1 MINIEVVDYVSF
13 LAFWLCFTRW
23 LAIMFQLPIFDNV
36 AIPAVVKVLACLFLT
51 YTFFP
56 YVSAEIIRDIEYIG
70 MEHFWVLTIFNVVVG
85 LILGFFVKSIMS
97 TFLAAGEV
105 ISQHIGFMA
114 VRYFDPQAGQQV
126 GPFEQI
132 LNWTVLIM
140 IVMSGA
146 LIPMFRG
153 VVESFYTI
161 HIYDFGKLAM
171 APEFYFNLFKSTF
184 VSALLLASP
193 IIFTNILVMSVL
205 GIIARLIPQMNVLM
219 VSFVI
224 NIGLGLL
231 VFSASSGEFF
241 QVAYQIYVDRLGE
254 WFLYTT

>member
-1 MINIEVVDYVSF
+1 
-13 LAFWLCFTRW
+13 
-23 LAIMFQLPIFDNV
+23 MFQLPIFDNV
-36 AIPAVVKVLACLFLT
+36 AIPTLVKVLSCLFLT

-56 YVSAEIIRDIEYIG
+56 YVSDQIVRDIHYVGENN
-70 MEHFWVLTIFNVVVG
+70 FWILTIFNVCVG

-105 ISQHIGFMA
+105 ISQHMGFMA

-132 LNWTVLIM
+132 LSWTVLIM

-146 LIPMFRG
+146 LIPMFKG

-161 HIYDFGKLAM
+161 HIYDIGNLAR
-171 APEFYFNLFKSTF
+171 APEFYFTLFKSTF

-219 VSFVI
+219 VSFVV

-231 VFSASSGEFF
+231 VFAASSNEFF
-241 QVAYQIYVDRLGE
+241 HIAYQIYVDRLGE
-254 WFLYTT
+254 WFQYTT

>member
-1 MINIEVVDYVSF
+1 MISIDVVDYTSF
-13 LAFWLCFTRW
+13 LAFWLCFSRW

-36 AIPAVVKVLACLFLT
+36 AVPTVVKILSCLFLT

-56 YVSAEIIRDIEYIG
+56 YVSAEVIRDIEYVGIN
-70 MEHFWVLTIFNVVVG
+70 HFWILTFFNVGVG

-97 TFLAAGEV
+97 TFIAAGEV

-126 GPFEQI
+126 GPFDQ
-132 LNWTVLIM
+132 LLSWTMLIM
-140 IVMSGA
+140 IIMSGA

-153 VVESFYTI
+153 VLESFYTI
-161 HIYDFGKLAM
+161 HIYDIGKLAV
-171 APEFYFNLFKSTF
+171 APAFYIDLFRSIF

-231 VFSASSGEFF
+231 VFAASSNEFF
-241 QVAYQIYVDRLGE
+241 HVAYQMYVDRLGE

>member
-1 MINIEVVDYVSF
+1 MSVDIIDYTTF

-23 LAIMFQLPIFDNV
+23 LAIMFQLPIFDNI
-36 AIPAVVKVLACLFLT
+36 AIPTVVKVLSCLFLT

-56 YVSAEIIRDIEYIG
+56 YVSGEIIRDIEFVG
-70 MEHFWVLTIFNVVVG
+70 ANHFWILTLFNVAVG
-85 LILGFFVKSIMS
+85 LVLGFFVKSIMS
-97 TFLAAGEV
+97 TFLAAGEI
-105 ISQHIGFMA
+105 ISQHMGFMA

-126 GPFEQI
+126 GPLEQI
-132 LNWTVLIM
+132 MSWTILIM
-140 IVMSGA
+140 IVLSGA
-146 LIPMFRG
+146 LIPMFKG

-161 HIYDFGKLAM
+161 HIYDFGKFAM
-171 APEFYFNLFKSTF
+171 APEFYFRLFKSTF

-193 IIFTNILVMSVL
+193 IIFTNVLVMSVL
-205 GIIARLIPQMNVLM
+205 GIIARLVPQMNVLM

-231 VFSASSGEFF
+231 VFAASSHEFF
-241 QVAYQIYVDRLGE
+241 HVAYQIYVDRLGE